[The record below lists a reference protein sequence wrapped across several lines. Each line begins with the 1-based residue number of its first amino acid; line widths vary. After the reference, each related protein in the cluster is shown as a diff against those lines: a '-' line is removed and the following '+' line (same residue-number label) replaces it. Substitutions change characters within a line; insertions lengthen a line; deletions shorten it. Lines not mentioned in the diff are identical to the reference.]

1 MNTDKI
7 RDIIRVF
14 EESGLHKMELEVD
27 DMKIKMEKEPA
38 ARSAAVFSEP
48 VMAEPLPPVA
58 AVQQTASLPVPEVKK
73 AAGTWVKAPIVG
85 TYYNARSQGGTPF
98 VEIGQHVKKGDVLC
112 IIEAMKVMNEIPSPV
127 DGIVQEI
134 LITNEAMVEFDQ
146 ELIRIGEAA

>member
-7 RDIIRVF
+7 QDIIRVF

-27 DMKIKMEKEPA
+27 DMKIKMEKGA
-38 ARSAAVFSEP
+38 AADSRAAH
-48 VMAEPLPPVA
+48 MEPLPPVA
-58 AVQQTASLPVPEVKK
+58 APQTAPLPAAEVKK
-73 AAGTWVKAPIVG
+73 AAGTWVKAPLVG

-98 VEIGQHVKKGDVLC
+98 VEIGQQVKKGDVLC
-112 IIEAMKVMNEIPSPV
+112 IIEAMKVMNEIPSPM

>member
-7 RDIIRVF
+7 QDIIRIF

-27 DMKIKMEKEPA
+27 DMKLKMVKQASGTNRVQFTEPLRTENKAEAEAFMQAAQPA
-38 ARSAAVFSEP
+38 A
-48 VMAEPLPPVA
+48 
-58 AVQQTASLPVPEVKK
+58 EVKK
-73 AAGTWVKAPIVG
+73 AGGTWVKAPIVG

>member
-7 RDIIRVF
+7 QDIIRVF

-27 DMKIKMEKEPA
+27 DMKIKMEKGA
-38 ARSAAVFSEP
+38 AA
-48 VMAEPLPPVA
+48 
-58 AVQQTASLPVPEVKK
+58 
-73 AAGTWVKAPIVG
+73 
-85 TYYNARSQGGTPF
+85 
-98 VEIGQHVKKGDVLC
+98 
-112 IIEAMKVMNEIPSPV
+112 

>member
-7 RDIIRVF
+7 QDIIRVF

-27 DMKIKMEKEPA
+27 DMKIKMEKGA
-38 ARSAAVFSEP
+38 AADSRAVHMEP
-48 VMAEPLPPVA
+48 VITEPLPPVTA
-58 AVQQTASLPVPEVKK
+58 APQTAPLPAVEVKK
-73 AAGTWVKAPIVG
+73 AAGTWVKAP
-85 TYYNARSQGGTPF
+85 F
-98 VEIGQHVKKGDVLC
+98 VEIGQQVKKGDVLC